1 MSGSVIYGVHM
12 KNILLIIGAIA
23 TFNCN
28 AIVVDGG
35 IIAEANLVAAHA
47 AGMSVYNSCILIPP
61 VTKPQIA
68 ICEGLQRSYYA
79 TLVSANAPLPL
90 IINPYPSPYSWSPYD
105 ICRYEPSV
113 LIFPAE
119 GGTPICPSI

>member
-1 MSGSVIYGVHM
+1 MKKLIFILSSV
-12 KNILLIIGAIA
+12 LAL
-23 TFNCN
+23 NCN
-28 AIVVDGG
+28 AVVVDGG

-47 AGMSVYNSCILIPP
+47 AGMNVYNRCILIPP

-68 ICEGLQRSYYA
+68 ICNGLQSTYYA
-79 TLVSANAPLPL
+79 TLVSANSPLPL
-90 IINPYPSPYSWSPYD
+90 LINPYPSPYSWSPYD